1 MNISKINA
9 GNSPRLMKQGSV
21 SKNQNVNNTKLNI
34 NNNKVNST
42 PAFKGLGGLDSFCL
56 GLANLIENGGL
67 FVSFTLQDMLGTNLP
82 RPIMGLKRN
91 SKENSGKAN
100 KSFAAKE
107 LVREMLTGPS
117 MFLIPM
123 AMLAAGKPLLGKN
136 IDVPMKFIQDFGNI
150 HAKAQTNKVG
160 EAISQKEFYSNTFA
174 EMIKNAKGE
183 ETIGEETITT
193 AKTWANDLANALSKA
208 TDKNGKKA
216 LKGKINELSDEF
228 TAIAKGAAVNP
239 KYADFTTVTL
249 DKASGSFKDATSF
262 MMSYAHDTIDDVGNY
277 IKTNGAD
284 KATAYIKKMAD
295 KSTLKRLGTNAAMFA
310 AVLGFLQVIPKLYN
324 KAEGEKNAG
333 LTGLMKEETLN
344 STTPAKTDEKKET
357 TKTDNAQQPTFKGGM
372 GDIAKSVTSGK
383 VGKMFGGLEFQGYNL
398 SLPLLLGVMGLGVL
412 MPRVIQAKDKYD
424 REEILRR
431 DLVTCAVMAFGEK
444 ILCKAFSKM
453 NEANSGFVLTQK
465 AKDFDT
471 QSLGKKVLDYI
482 RPQKGVSILSSE
494 KIVAKYANVDQYKD
508 GIAGFAQSISDEG
521 GNLAKMF
528 GIDDKAK
535 GLVEQMLGEG
545 KKLADADNSSII
557 EALKKA
563 KGSDAENALVEMF
576 KQGKTTKEVFDFKN
590 IFKNGFKKVNVE
602 KVIDN
607 PWVKKAKTLNSRFT
621 ALSVLV
627 LVPVFLGFMLPAINE
642 KATKKRIR
650 EEQAAAEAQKT
661 SALNNQNFMPK
672 APKVFDE
679 INPFIQK

>member
-9 GNSPRLMKQGSV
+9 GNSPRLNKKGSV

-56 GLANLIENGGL
+56 GLADLIENGGL

-123 AMLAAGKPLLGKN
+123 AMLAIGRPIFGKN
-136 IDVPMKFIQDFGNI
+136 IEVPMKFIQDFGDI
-150 HAKAQTNKVG
+150 HAKAPLNEAG
-160 EAISQKEFYSNTFA
+160 NAISKTEFYANTFA
-174 EMIKNAKGE
+174 KMIKNAKGE
-183 ETIGEETITT
+183 NEIGEATKAT
-193 AKTWANDLANALSKA
+193 AKEWADSLGEL
-208 TDKNGKKA
+208 TDKKA
-216 LKGKINELSDEF
+216 IKEKIGELADKF
-228 TAIAKGAAVNP
+228 TTIAKESAVDP
-239 KYADFTTVTL
+239 KYKDFTSVTL
-249 DKASGSFKDATSF
+249 DKASGSFSEATEF
-262 MMSYAHDTIDDVGNY
+262 MTSYADRTIKNAKDY

-494 KIVAKYANVDQYKD
+494 KIVAKYANIDQYKD
-508 GIAGFAQSISDEG
+508 GIAGFAKSISDEG
-521 GNLAKMF
+521 GNLAKIF
-528 GIDDKAK
+528 GIDNKAK
-535 GLVEQMLGEG
+535 TLVEKMLGEG
-545 KKLADADNSSII
+545 KKLADADNTSII

-576 KQGKTTKEVFDFKN
+576 KQGKTKKEVFDFKN
-590 IFKNGFKKVNVE
+590 ILKNKGLKKINIE

-642 KATKKRIR
+642 RATKKRIR

-661 SALNNQNFMPK
+661 SAINNQNFMPK